1 MSELKTIEHYLSNP
15 DDLSG
20 LTDEQL
26 EALAETPEEKSE
38 EPTEEATEEAEV
50 KAAEDTEEETEDAP
64 EGVLSKD
71 GKHVIPYW
79 RLADAE
85 ARARE
90 AADKAEQLEQQLAE
104 RLKGQDSDNQDEL
117 PEINADEIESQL
129 EDFPEL
135 KQAFHATNARIEQ
148 LTAALT
154 ALNSRSQQLEA
165 EQQARAQNDQQV
177 VQQDIDAAIAA
188 TPKLAYLQRT
198 GEDGQMADPAAWDRS
213 VKIDEMLRGQPE
225 WEGRPFADR
234 FAKVVDVYEAL
245 YGPIQTSQEQP
256 APKKDADTKPA
267 VPTSMSAIPGGT
279 APSVDEVADVLE
291 KSGSELVSR
300 YMNMTSEQIEAELN
314 RL

>member
-1 MSELKTIEHYLSNP
+1 MSELKTIDHYLSNP

-20 LTDEQL
+20 LSDEQL

-50 KAAEDTEEETEDAP
+50 KAAEDTEEETEEETEDAP

-85 ARARE
+85 ERARE
-90 AADKAEQLEQQLAE
+90 AAEKAEQLEQQLAE
-104 RLKGQDSDNQDEL
+104 RLAGKSDNQDEL

-135 KQAFHATNARIEQ
+135 KQAFHATNARIEK

-154 ALNSRSQQLEA
+154 AINARSQQRELE
-165 EQQARAQNDQQV
+165 EQRETQK
-177 VQQDIDAAIAA
+177 DIDAAIAA

-213 VKIDEMLRGQPE
+213 VEIDVMLRQQPE
-225 WEGRPFADR
+225 WKGQPYTDR

-256 APKKDADTKPA
+256 APKKGADTKPA

-279 APSVDEVADVLE
+279 APPVDELAALAD
-291 KSGSELVSR
+291 KSGHELVAR
-300 YMNMTSEQIEAELN
+300 FMNMTPDQIEAELN